1 MANVNTPS
9 SVSVTSRPASE
20 VHSNIRP
27 VTNKLDEHH
36 PEEEE
41 EEKDPDEKDLLHG
54 MKLFLAFAAMLLSIF
69 LVALDGVRSLFTFL
83 KPVI

>member
-1 MANVNTPS
+1 MATVNTS
-9 SVSVTSRPASE
+9 SAVSVTSRPASE

-27 VTNKLDEHH
+27 VSNKLDEYH

-54 MKLFLAFAAMLLSIF
+54 MKLFLAFVAMLLSIF
-69 LVALDGVRSLFTFL
+69 LVALDGVRSFL
-83 KPVI
+83 HF